1 MSRWTI
7 AFVSFSVIAFS
18 FAAIAADD
26 SLPRNIELKPGDAPA
41 DDAAGQ
47 TAEDTGFGTTTRQ
60 IVTEASQ
67 CRAPRRRPVAL
78 LRPER
83 HRLAKPRERR
93 A

>member
-7 AFVSFSVIAFS
+7 AFVSFSVIAFN

-26 SLPRNIELKPGDAPA
+26 SLPRNIELKPGGAPA

-47 TAEDTGFGTTTRQ
+47 TAEDAGSGTTTRQ
-60 IVTEASQ
+60 IVTEPANA
-67 CRAPRRRPVAL
+67 APRSAVAL
-78 LRPER
+78 LRPKR